1 MAAYVFNGAFQ
12 PLLDA
17 LGNLVALPGS
27 LLLGILVLAGEGADA
42 LLQTERKV
50 TQIKF
55 VFLTLLKELS

>member
-42 LLQTERKV
+42 LLQTETKRLRK
-50 TQIKF
+50 
-55 VFLTLLKELS
+55 